1 MTRHTRS
8 TTGRL
13 LLKARGGITTA
24 PSPGNTHAMTTR
36 AKGRAQT
43 VDLAARLA
51 RNAQLLQEA
60 VAALSSGQP
69 GPTSSQTTNP
79 PPTPQSPPAPP
90 KPVHTFTDVHTFNR
104 AANQPE
110 PDTVYKFGTYEWE
123 TDGKGRVAKVEGQIK
138 LKKHGRQITDGVTTV
153 SIGQS
158 EDAEAGDVG
167 FHLIGDQFNG
177 PINNLNVVPGNG
189 VSVGALKSLNLSGYK
204 RWENQIAKLAR
215 QNKKAKVTVR
225 IDAVYSKKS
234 PSSRPR
240 MFTAAYKDENGAWV
254 KTVFRN
260 KAGG

>member
-1 MTRHTRS
+1 MPREPRS

-13 LLKARGGITTA
+13 LRKSRGGIAKKPA
-24 PSPGNTHAMTTR
+24 PSTGNTHAMTTR
-36 AKGRAQT
+36 AKSRAQT
-43 VDLAARLA
+43 ADLAARLA
-51 RNAQLLQEA
+51 RNAQLLQDA
-60 VAALSSGQP
+60 VAALSNGQP
-69 GPTSSQTTNP
+69 SPTSSSQSPSP
-79 PPTPQSPPAPP
+79 PPPAPP
-90 KPVHTFTDVHTFNR
+90 KQVRTFTDVHAFNR
-104 AANQPE
+104 AANNPA

-123 TDGKGRVAKVEGQIK
+123 TDGEGRVSKVEGQIK
-138 LKKHGRQITDGVTTV
+138 LKKHGRQITDGITTV

-158 EDAEAGDVG
+158 EDAEEGDVG
-167 FHLIGDQFNG
+167 FHLIGDQFDG

-234 PSSRPR
+234 QSTRPK
-240 MFTAAYKDENGAWV
+240 MFTASYKDENGAWV

>member
-13 LLKARGGITTA
+13 LLKARGGISK
-24 PSPGNTHAMTTR
+24 PPPGNTHAMTTR
-36 AKGRAQT
+36 AKSRAQT

-51 RNAQLLQEA
+51 RNAQLLQAA
-60 VAALSSGQP
+60 VTALNSSSSDSASNTPASPPPSAAL
-69 GPTSSQTTNP
+69 
-79 PPTPQSPPAPP
+79 
-90 KPVHTFTDVHTFNR
+90 KPVRTFTDVHDFNR
-104 AANQPE
+104 AANAPE

-123 TDGKGRVAKVEGQIK
+123 TDGEGRVAKVEGQIK

-158 EDAEAGDVG
+158 ADAEEGDVG
-167 FHLIGDQFNG
+167 FHLIGDQFDG

-189 VSVGALKSLNLSGYK
+189 VSVGELKSLNLSGYK

-215 QNKKAKVTVR
+215 QNKKAKVAVR
-225 IDAVYSKKS
+225 IDAVYSKKGQS
-234 PSSRPR
+234 TRPK
-240 MFTAAYKDENGAWV
+240 MFTASYKDENGAWV
-254 KTVFRN
+254 KTIFRN

>member
-13 LLKARGGITTA
+13 LLKARGGITK
-24 PSPGNTHAMTTR
+24 PPPPGNAHAMTTR
-36 AKGRAQT
+36 AKSRAQA

-51 RNAQLLQEA
+51 RNAQLLQA
-60 VAALSSGQP
+60 SVATLN
-69 GPTSSQTTNP
+69 SSQTSASTSAP
-79 PPTPQSPPAPP
+79 APSPPAPS
-90 KPVHTFTDVHTFNR
+90 KPVRTFTKVEDFNR
-104 AANQPE
+104 AANNPE

-123 TDGKGRVAKVEGQIK
+123 TDGEGRVAKVEGQIK
-138 LKKHGRQITDGVTTV
+138 LKKHGRQITDGITTV

-158 EDAEAGDVG
+158 EDAEEGDVG
-167 FHLIGDQFNG
+167 FHLIGDQFDG

-234 PSSRPR
+234 QSTRPK
-240 MFTAAYKDENGAWV
+240 MFTASYKDENGAWV